1 MNTMAVNLSASLSL
15 SPVAGVRLGSAEA
28 AIKKPGRQ
36 DLLVIEL
43 AAGSRVAGVFTQN
56 AFAAAP
62 VQLCRERLANG
73 SAVRALLIN
82 AGNAN
87 AATGL
92 SGLADARETT
102 AAVAATLGC
111 DVSAVLPFSTGV
123 IGQRLPIARMTAAV
137 PAAIR
142 NLTADAWGAA
152 ARAIMTT
159 DTVPKGAS
167 RRVKTSQGDVTVT
180 GIAKGVG
187 MIEPHMATMLAFI
200 ATDARLTASAVD
212 RALRDAVNQSFNCV
226 TVDSDTSTN
235 DSCVLCATAQ
245 VGSEDVNAGDADY
258 ALIAAALD
266 EVCIELAQA
275 VVRDGEGA
283 TRFITVNVGGA
294 QTVDEARQVGYAIA
308 NSPLVKTA
316 MFAGDANWGRIVM
329 AIGKAGVAGLN
340 PATVGIRLDDVTLIE
355 GGEPHPDYREERG
368 AAVVA
373 RPEFTIHV
381 TLGRGDASARL
392 WTCDFSYDYVKINA
406 EYRT

>member
-1 MNTMAVNLSASLSL
+1 MAVNLKAPETLL
-15 SPVAGVRLGSAEA
+15 PVKGLRLGTAEA

-43 AAGSRVAGVFTQN
+43 VPGSRVAGVFTQN

-62 VQLCRERLANG
+62 VQLCRERLAA
-73 SAVRALLIN
+73 SHSMRALLIN

-87 AATGL
+87 AATGKG
-92 SGLADARETT
+92 GLDDARTT
-102 AAVAATLGC
+102 SAALATALGC
-111 DVSAVLPFSTGV
+111 TAEAILPFSTGV
-123 IGQRLPIARMTAAV
+123 IGQRLPVERMA
-137 PAAIR
+137 AAIPKAVSALR
-142 NLTADAWGAA
+142 ADAWNGA

-159 DTVPKGAS
+159 DTVAKGVS
-167 RRVKTSQGDVTVT
+167 RRVATSQGEVTVT

-187 MIEPHMATMLAFI
+187 MIEPHMATLLAFI
-200 ATDARLTASAVD
+200 ATDARLTPAATQAV
-212 RALRDAVNQSFNCV
+212 LHPAVNESFTCV
-226 TVDSDTSTN
+226 TGDSDTSTN

-245 VGSEDVNAGDADY
+245 VGTRDIAENDADFQIV
-258 ALIAAALD
+258 AGAFR
-266 EVCIELAQA
+266 EVCVQLAQA

-283 TRFITVNVGGA
+283 TRFITVEIEGA
-294 QTVDEARQVGYAIA
+294 RDVAEARQVGYAIA

-329 AIGKAGVAGLN
+329 AIGKAGVMQLDPSLVA
-340 PATVGIRLDDVTLIE
+340 IHLDDVCLIDA
-355 GGEPHPDYREERG
+355 GEPHPDYREALG

-373 RPEFTIHV
+373 KPEFTIGV
-381 TLGRGDASARL
+381 NLGRGSARARL

>member
-1 MNTMAVNLSASLSL
+1 MAVNLSEPSALW
-15 SPVAGVRLGSAEA
+15 PVAGVRLGTAEA
-28 AIKKPGRQ
+28 AIKKPGRK

-43 AAGSRVAGVFTQN
+43 APGSRVAGVFTQN

-62 VQLCRERLANG
+62 VRLCRERLSRTA
-73 SAVRALLIN
+73 AQRALLVN

-87 AATGL
+87 AATGRG
-92 SGLADARETT
+92 GLDDARATT
-102 AAVAATLGC
+102 AALAAALGC
-111 DVSAVLPFSTGV
+111 APEEVLPFSTGV
-123 IGQRLPIARMTAAV
+123 IGQRLPVQRIGEAIPRAVAALA
-137 PAAIR
+137 P
-142 NLTADAWGAA
+142 DAWLAA

-167 RRVKTSQGDVTVT
+167 RRVRTAQGEVTVT

-187 MIEPHMATMLAFI
+187 MIEPHMATMLAFV
-200 ATDARLTASAVD
+200 ATDARLTPAAADAALRAAVD
-212 RALRDAVNQSFNCV
+212 DSFNCV

-235 DSCVLCATAQ
+235 DACVLCATAK
-245 VGSEDVNAGDADY
+245 VGTHDIERGDADY
-258 ALIAAALD
+258 HIVLD
-266 EVCIELAQA
+266 AIRAVCIELAHA

-283 TRFITVNVGGA
+283 TRFITVEVGGA
-294 QTVDEARQVGYAIA
+294 ASTAEARQVAYAIA

-329 AIGKAGVAGLN
+329 AIGKAGVDGLD
-340 PATVGIRLDDVTLIE
+340 PARVGVKLDEVILLE
-355 GGEPHPDYREERG
+355 NGEPHPDYREERG

-373 RPEFTIHV
+373 KPEFTIGV
-381 TLGRGDASARL
+381 DLGRGDARARI